1 MAMRDAEDGYWFV
14 PKAFG
19 IGATPVTW
27 QGWALTLGFA
37 VLAVLDM
44 TLMPDRVA
52 RVGVLVALLL
62 LFTLIAIR
70 KTRGGWSWH
79 WGRRR

>member
-1 MAMRDAEDGYWFV
+1 MRKADDGYWFV

-27 QGWALTLGFA
+27 QGWALTIGFVA
-37 VLAVLDM
+37 LAVLDM

-52 RVGVLVALLL
+52 RIGVLVALLL
-62 LFTLIAIR
+62 LFTLIALR
-70 KTRGGWSWH
+70 KTRGGWSWR
-79 WGRRR
+79 WGGRG